1 MDYMIILQGWNDIS
15 FHGSNEIPTPN
26 IDMLANNGVI
36 LDNYYVLPL
45 CTPSRS
51 AIMTGRYPIHTGTTS
66 IKILCFTKPLSQSV

>member
-15 FHGSNEIPTPN
+15 FYGSNEIPTPN
-26 IDMLANNGVI
+26 IDTLANNGVI

-51 AIMTGRYPIHTGTTS
+51 TIMTGGYPIHTGTTFL
-66 IKILCFTKPLSQSV
+66 KTLCFTILHKI